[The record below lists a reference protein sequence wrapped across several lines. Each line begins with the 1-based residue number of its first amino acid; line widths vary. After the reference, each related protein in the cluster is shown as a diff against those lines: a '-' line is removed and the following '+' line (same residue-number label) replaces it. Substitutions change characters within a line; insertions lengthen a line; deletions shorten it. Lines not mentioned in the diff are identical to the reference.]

1 MAGAGVRII
10 SVLGLMFALVAAP
23 ARAGDDSAGGQA
35 ARALIEK
42 QLDAFAHDDAAGAY
56 ALAAPALKTIF
67 SDPDVFMAMVRG
79 QYAPVYRHRSVEYG
93 PLEIDGDNVSQ
104 VLTIV
109 DDNNQVPLEGALQ
122 TDAPARRKMA
132 DQRLPAGQIDGRGDL
147 NAPSPRILLDL
158 LRCIIHEHATTC
170 WWSMRAGCVKDVK
183 ASSC

>member
-1 MAGAGVRII
+1 MAGARMRII

-79 QYAPVYRHRSVEYG
+79 QYAPVYRHRSVEFG
-93 PLEIDGDNVSQ
+93 PTEIDGDNVSQ

-109 DDNNQVPLEGALQ
+109 DDNNQVWKALYKLTRQ
-122 TDAPARRKMA
+122 PDGKWLINGCLLVKSMDA
-132 DQRLPAGQIDGRGDL
+132 
-147 NAPSPRILLDL
+147 
-158 LRCIIHEHATTC
+158 AT
-170 WWSMRAGCVKDVK
+170 
-183 ASSC
+183 